1 MQLMFCIAQAGL
13 SLSKD
18 LQIHFIGGK
27 VIFVVVSATS
37 QFQRARDVAM
47 CGAHTL
53 TTFVSYVRVFGDS
66 KVHLFL
72 KL

>member
-13 SLSKD
+13 SLGKD
-18 LQIHFIGGK
+18 LQIHFNRWKSYVRGSFCNK
-27 VIFVVVSATS
+27 
-37 QFQRARDVAM
+37 FQRARVVTM
-47 CGAHTL
+47 CRAHTL
-53 TTFVSYVRVFGDS
+53 TTFVNYVRLFDDS